1 MDHVWICIVLYGIN
15 QPQNK
20 KKKNSRSLACPHPS
34 HTTILSLYSPDN
46 SHCACQQP
54 CLLAFLKHCGR
65 FCAEVELRWS
75 PLSGSPVLWEVW
87 IHRRGF
93 SRHTHP
99 PKAERKPLSL
109 WYMRIVYVFKMPGW
123 REGSG
128 LRERSEVM
136 TRKCMFTA
144 NTWRTLC
151 KISEPQGCH
160 YTVFLTSAT
169 FPSHPK
175 THDCNANKDRGPALR
190 PETQSQI
197 ERHRNVLKT
206 SRFFFFPVFFFFF
219 PSRWRLALESL
230 SCSCAGEPDFW
241 LNQLV

>member
-1 MDHVWICIVLYGIN
+1 MQTFAETLPKQSANHCSYDIYSHV
-15 QPQNK
+15 
-20 KKKNSRSLACPHPS
+20 
-34 HTTILSLYSPDN
+34 
-46 SHCACQQP
+46 
-54 CLLAFLKHCGR
+54 
-65 FCAEVELRWS
+65 
-75 PLSGSPVLWEVW
+75 
-87 IHRRGF
+87 
-93 SRHTHP
+93 
-99 PKAERKPLSL
+99 
-109 WYMRIVYVFKMPGW
+109 RIVCVFKVPGW
-123 REGSG
+123 REGGG

-175 THDCNANKDRGPALR
+175 THDCNANKDGGPVLR

-206 SRFFFFPVFFFFF
+206 SSFLFFFYLLLFFFFPGDVLHSIRS
-219 PSRWRLALESL
+219 PAAVQDSQTSGLTSL
-230 SCSCAGEPDFW
+230 YKKA
-241 LNQLV
+241 